1 MARAGLLALEY
12 WDPKSK
18 KWGQAHMQARYSI
31 LQSFLSAGPEFIT
44 LPSTAPQHDDLVINL
59 DRTKIRSHGM
69 PAVRDYL
76 LKLHVYKS
84 TADFVAGSKLY
95 AEMTN
100 VSEQMAKYRDVVMR
114 KKLPRKQFVMANTV
128 LKGGE
133 VELKEYE
140 ATAEGLIQSYA
151 ERDV

>member
-1 MARAGLLALEY
+1 
-12 WDPKSK
+12 
-18 KWGQAHMQARYSI
+18 
-31 LQSFLSAGPEFIT
+31 
-44 LPSTAPQHDDLVINL
+44 
-59 DRTKIRSHGM
+59 M